1 MHVTAISS
9 KETTILKENKRV
21 VWEEFEGGK
30 ERGNDMI
37 FIILKSKVL
46 VKSLY
51 LVVIDYINI

>member
-1 MHVTAISS
+1 MYGRS
-9 KETTILKENKRV
+9 LR
-21 VWEEFEGGK
+21 EERKG
-30 ERGNDMI
+30 GNDMI